1 MEIKPS
7 ALAYLRMEKHI
18 LTCDTC
24 YKRYVLIME
33 HATLREG
40 KKDG

>member
-1 MEIKPS
+1 
-7 ALAYLRMEKHI
+7 MEKHI

-40 KKDG
+40 KRKDG